1 MIKINQKK
9 KEINMEN
16 IEYSNSLY
24 QINEILKY
32 VTPNLKARIPKKVIS
47 YIQNNKSKDFNWKI
61 DKALPLEKQELLPTT
76 KELITVLYKDYMCDD
91 IAKAKLDKVLNENQI
106 KYENEVREKYNP
118 DNIFKQRNK
127 SNEKIQKSIENNQIV
142 SYKESFLS
150 KIINKLKSFF
160 HK

>member
-1 MIKINQKK
+1 MEEENK
-9 KEINMEN
+9 MEN
-16 IEYSNSLY
+16 VEYMNSLY
-24 QINEILKY
+24 QVSEILKY
-32 VTPNLKARIPKKVIS
+32 ITPKLKNRIPKRVIS
-47 YIQNNKSKDFNWKI
+47 YIESNKSKDYSWKI
-61 DKALPLEKQELLPTT
+61 DKTLPLEKQELLPTT

-91 IAKAKLDKVLNENQI
+91 ISRLKLNKVLNENQI

-118 DNIFKQRNK
+118 DNIFKERNK
-127 SNEKIQKSIENNQIV
+127 SYETNKRTIENNEIV

>member
-1 MIKINQKK
+1 
-9 KEINMEN
+9 MEN

-76 KELITVLYKDYMCDD
+76 RELITVLYKDYMCDD
-91 IAKAKLDKVLNENQI
+91 IARLKLNKVLKENQI

-118 DNIFKQRNK
+118 DNIFKERNRSYETNK
-127 SNEKIQKSIENNQIV
+127 RTIENNEIV

-150 KIINKLKSFF
+150 KIINKLKSYFY
-160 HK
+160 K

>member
-1 MIKINQKK
+1 
-9 KEINMEN
+9 MEN

-76 KELITVLYKDYMCDD
+76 RELITVLYKDYMCDD
-91 IAKAKLDKVLNENQI
+91 IARLKLSKVLKENQI

-118 DNIFKQRNK
+118 DNIFKERNRSYETNK
-127 SNEKIQKSIENNQIV
+127 RTIENNEIV

-150 KIINKLKSFF
+150 KIINKLKSYFY
-160 HK
+160 K

>member
-1 MIKINQKK
+1 MEEGNK
-9 KEINMEN
+9 MEN
-16 IEYSNSLY
+16 VEYMNSLY
-24 QINEILKY
+24 QISEILKY
-32 VTPNLKARIPKKVIS
+32 ITPTLKARIPKKIIS
-47 YIQNNKSKDFNWKI
+47 YIESNKSKDYNWKI
-61 DKALPLEKQELLPTT
+61 DKTLPLEKQELLPTT

-91 IAKAKLDKVLNENQI
+91 IARLKLNKVLKENQI

-118 DNIFKQRNK
+118 DNIFKERNK
-127 SNEKIQKSIENNQIV
+127 SYETNKRTIENNEIV

>member
-1 MIKINQKK
+1 
-9 KEINMEN
+9 MEN

-118 DNIFKQRNK
+118 NNIFKERNK
-127 SNEKIQKSIENNQIV
+127 SNEKIQKLIENNQIV

-150 KIINKLKSFF
+150 KFINKLKSFF

>member
-1 MIKINQKK
+1 
-9 KEINMEN
+9 MEN

-76 KELITVLYKDYMCDD
+76 RELITVLYKDYMCDD
-91 IAKAKLDKVLNENQI
+91 IARLKLNKVLKENQI
-106 KYENEVREKYNP
+106 KYKNEVREKYNP
-118 DNIFKQRNK
+118 DNIFKERNRSYETNK
-127 SNEKIQKSIENNQIV
+127 RTIENNEIV

-150 KIINKLKSFF
+150 KIINKLKSYFY
-160 HK
+160 K

>member
-1 MIKINQKK
+1 
-9 KEINMEN
+9 MEN
-16 IEYSNSLY
+16 VEYMNSLY
-24 QINEILKY
+24 QVSEILKY
-32 VTPNLKARIPKKVIS
+32 ITPKLKNRIPKRVIS
-47 YIQNNKSKDFNWKI
+47 YIESNKSKDYSWKI
-61 DKALPLEKQELLPTT
+61 DKTLPLEKQELLPTT

-91 IAKAKLDKVLNENQI
+91 ISRLKLNKVLNENQI

-118 DNIFKQRNK
+118 DNIFKERNK
-127 SNEKIQKSIENNQIV
+127 SYETNKRTIENNEIV